1 MIKIIYDHYL
11 SKIEGLDSLQFTSLK
26 DLLKYEIPYMNRHQI
41 SLRTGFLPDKWK
53 YLINKNGYFYSGLLQ
68 DVEWWLGKN
77 KIEYELEY
85 RCEFSFMK
93 ESEYDHAFI
102 RLEQMPVTPRD
113 YQIEAILTAV
123 DSKRGVVVAGT
134 GAGKGVIIAGICT
147 FIYEKTLILLDSVD
161 IAEQLAK
168 EITEYTGIQ
177 TGLIKGGRW
186 ETDQLITVAVID
198 SVHSKTK
205 GKMKKEIKNWIDSI
219 NVLIIDE
226 CHHASAPTYESFLEK
241 CKASYRFGLTAT
253 AMGNFYKGENGLTSN
268 TPLLKGILGPAI
280 WMKTSIDLI
289 NEGYLSIPDITMIE
303 IDFGWD
309 KDNDLIGQYS
319 EEEKR
324 WIIENEERN
333 MRACKIIQ
341 DALKRD
347 LNVIVFINRVEHGK
361 ILVKMLEDLGVD
373 SALVRYA
380 NGQIVGPERQKMFKE
395 FKSGEARVL
404 IGTVLNEGLNFQI
417 GVGINLGAGQSPR
430 TAVQR
435 LGRILR
441 KPRGKNGD
449 VDTSTPSYT
458 SYYDFKDKGHPIFV
472 KHGKERQKVYEDL
485 GLEVKIVKT
494 EKKKKKKESAEE
506 F

>member
-1 MIKIIYDHYL
+1 MIVVTYDHYL
-11 SKIEGLDSLQFTSLK
+11 SKIDGLSSEQFDQLK
-26 DLLKYEIPYMNRHQI
+26 ELLRYEIPYQTRFQV
-41 SLRTGFLPDKWK
+41 SQRTGYLPERWK
-53 YLINKNGYFYSGLLQ
+53 YLINKKGYFYSGLLQ
-68 DVEWWLGKN
+68 DVQEFFRRKS
-77 KIEYELEY
+77 IEYQMEY
-85 RCEFSFMK
+85 RCKFKHMEEDEF
-93 ESEYDHAFI
+93 DHAFI
-102 RLEQMPVTPRD
+102 RLEQMPVNPRD
-113 YQIEAILTAV
+113 YQIEAILTAI

-168 EITEYTGIQ
+168 EITEYTGIP

-186 ETDQLITVAVID
+186 ETSQLITVAVID
-198 SVHSKTK
+198 SIHSKTK
-205 GKMKKEIKNWIDSI
+205 GKMKKDVKEFVDSI

-226 CHHASAPTYESFLEK
+226 CHHASAPSYEAFLEK
-241 CKASYRFGLTAT
+241 CNASYRFGLTAT

-289 NEGYLSIPDITMIE
+289 NEGYLSIPEINMIQV
-303 IDFGWD
+303 DFGWD
-309 KDNDLIGQYS
+309 KEVDLIGQYS

-333 MRACKIIQ
+333 SRACAIIK
-341 DALKRD
+341 DAVSKD
-347 LNVIVFINRVEHGK
+347 QNVIVFINRVEHGN
-361 ILVKMLEDLGVD
+361 IIVKMLKELDVD
-373 SALVRYA
+373 PGLVRYA

-395 FKSGEARVL
+395 FKSGEAKVL

-417 GVGINLGAGQSPR
+417 GVGINLGAGLSPR

-441 KPRGKNGD
+441 KPRGANGD
-449 VDTSTPSYT
+449 VDTKTPSHT
-458 SYYDFKDKGHPIFV
+458 TYYDFLDSGHPIFV
-472 KHGKERQKVYEDL
+472 KHGRERHKIYRDL
-485 GLEVKIVKT
+485 GLEVNKIKT
-494 EKKKKKKESAEE
+494 EKKKQKKSTEE